1 MRDKRD
7 RCDTKKKRFI
17 ETLETQGTVLH
28 AAKAAGVSRQTV
40 YRWRYED
47 REFAACWDEAH
58 EQAFDA
64 VESVFYQ
71 SALSGNIVAII
82 FYLKAHR
89 PIYRDRLN
97 VDVKQVQSEIE
108 ERMAELGITP
118 DSLARAMP
126 ALTEGEIPSCRESR
140 SLSE

>member
-1 MRDKRD
+1 MRDRRD

-28 AAKAAGVSRQTV
+28 AAQAAGVSRQTA

-47 REFAACWDEAH
+47 REFAGCWDDAH
-58 EQAFDA
+58 EQAVDA
-64 VESVFYQ
+64 VESVLYQ
-71 SALSGNIVAII
+71 SAMSGNIVAII

-97 VDVKQVQSEIE
+97 IDLKQMHSEIE

-118 DSLARAMP
+118 DLLTRAMP
-126 ALTEGEIPSCRESR
+126 KLTD
-140 SLSE
+140 